1 MRLLDIPCRSG
12 SRANAT
18 SHVPPSA
25 RTGPSSATSQPMADL
40 VYATCRLMGCARL
53 RDVPL
58 LSSALTTS
66 LASPGSGSRP
76 ATATFLLRSS
86 PCLTHVGSTYRPRPP
101 AVHAPSRRHDMPRR
115 AFTHIA
121 SCQHDKS
128 SRASPSHASVTAT
141 SPSKSCQ
148 CASTRL
154 ANPCPAR
161 SRYDKPFSRRDRSC
175 PNDAPGRVEF
185 VHSPTDWPIRYGS
198 RPVIPPRHAS
208 SYRVGSL
215 LHLPRPCDFP
225 GPPGTVP
232 VESTRATSTRLI
244 VPGQCLQRVSP
255 LLYDWP
261 LQFRPTRLGPAQ
273 ARTTCLTA
281 AGLLT
286 TDRHAPSALVLRRSY
301 LALNDNPFRT
311 VTTGLGRACS
321 TLAPSGQAPT
331 TCQVT
336 PLPARRLIFSR
347 QRRIMPSPNDWSSRD
362 KSCRDVPIRQDWSR
376 HSSPGRARA
385 VPIPSC
391 PTDLLRTI
399 TRRV

>member
-175 PNDAPGRVEF
+175 PNDAPGRVESCPLSNRLA
-185 VHSPTDWPIRYGS
+185 HSVR
-198 RPVIPPRHAS
+198 VPPRHSTATCLVIPRRVAS
-208 SYRVGSL
+208 ALTKTVRLSWPTRNCSRRVHSGHFDTPDRAWTMPATGLASALRLAVAIPTHSTRTRTSPHDMPDRSRSTHYGSTRPVRSCLAPVISRAKRQPIPHRDDGPGSCL
-215 LHLPRPCDFP
+215 LHTC
-225 GPPGTVP
+225 P
-232 VESTRATSTRLI
+232 VR
-244 VPGQCLQRVSP
+244 
-255 LLYDWP
+255 
-261 LQFRPTRLGPAQ
+261 
-273 ARTTCLTA
+273 
-281 AGLLT
+281 
-286 TDRHAPSALVLRRSY
+286 
-301 LALNDNPFRT
+301 
-311 VTTGLGRACS
+311 
-321 TLAPSGQAPT
+321 
-331 TCQVT
+331 
-336 PLPARRLIFSR
+336 
-347 QRRIMPSPNDWSSRD
+347 PSPDDLPSHALARQATHLFSSTPD
-362 KSCRDVPIRQDWSR
+362 
-376 HSSPGRARA
+376 HA
-385 VPIPSC
+385 
-391 PTDLLRTI
+391 
-399 TRRV
+399 